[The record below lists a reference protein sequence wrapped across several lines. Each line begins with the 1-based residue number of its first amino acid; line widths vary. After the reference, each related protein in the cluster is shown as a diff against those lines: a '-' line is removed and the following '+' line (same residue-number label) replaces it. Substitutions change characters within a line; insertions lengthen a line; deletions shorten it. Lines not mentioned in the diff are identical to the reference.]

1 LDWRPCN
8 GELMMGVS
16 MAISNSRVRL
26 GEEGQELK
34 MCVCVRVR
42 ERERE
47 REEVHESE
55 EKQLK
60 KKLFVG

>member
-16 MAISNSRVRL
+16 MAIFDSRVRL
-26 GEEGQELK
+26 GEGGQELK
-34 MCVCVRVR
+34 MCVC

-47 REEVHESE
+47 TEEVHGSE

-60 KKLFVG
+60 KKNCLYVR